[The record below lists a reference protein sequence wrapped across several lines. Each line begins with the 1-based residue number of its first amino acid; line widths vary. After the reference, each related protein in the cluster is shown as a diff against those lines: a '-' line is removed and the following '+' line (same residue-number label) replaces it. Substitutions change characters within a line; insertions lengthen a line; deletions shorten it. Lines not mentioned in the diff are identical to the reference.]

1 MLALGNNKLSPQQR
15 LDKAVVAIMGNE
27 KYRALAGI
35 LMIGDRSIKGDCPYG
50 VIGFNQYIVI

>member
-35 LMIGDRSIKGDCPYG
+35 LMIGDRSIKG
-50 VIGFNQYIVI
+50 